1 MSNDLRDSTPRR
13 IWRGLAA
20 GHFRAL
26 YSSPL
31 RLALLGM
38 LLLAGVT
45 NARADG
51 VNFLLTDGPNTMTW
65 TLPSPLIPNS
75 SFPKGF
81 TMNGVTVLEN
91 GITPVTAN
99 IAFWNLTVN
108 DGGISAC
115 ATSATCD
122 PTSDLSL
129 FDTFDYLTFSGTTA
143 LPTFTPGTYTEPA
156 VEDEVTE
163 NDGDTWALS
172 SSQDANLTLTITS
185 VPEPSTMLLLG
196 SGLLGLTGMGLRRKR
211 LA

>member
-1 MSNDLRDSTPRR
+1 MSNDLHDSMTRR
-13 IWRGLAA
+13 IRR
-20 GHFRAL
+20 HFRAL
-26 YSSPL
+26 SSSPL

-38 LLLAGVT
+38 FLLAGVT
-45 NARADG
+45 NARATTL
-51 VNFLLTDGPNTMTW
+51 NFSLTDGTNTMTW
-65 TLPSPLIPNS
+65 TLPSSPIPNS
-75 SFPKGF
+75 PFPKGF

-172 SSQDANLTLTITS
+172 TSKDANLTLTITP
-185 VPEPSTMLLLG
+185 VTTPEPSSMLLLG
-196 SGLLGLTGMGLRRKR
+196 SGLLGLMGMGLRRKR